1 MASKAQQIIKANKT
15 SKSTRKGVQRR
26 KYKIR
31 TDLRFY
37 RPNTL
42 KIASRPKYQRST
54 SSLNLPAK
62 IDKSTLLVQPIN
74 TEKAS
79 KTMTDRNTLTFI
91 VHSRANKVMI
101 KKNFKDIFGV
111 KPRSVNTLVR
121 PDGKKKAFVT
131 LKPEDNAIDIASKLG
146 II

>member
-111 KPRSVNTLVR
+111 RPRSVNTLVR

>member
-1 MASKAQQIIKANKT
+1 MASKAQQIIKANKA

-37 RPNTL
+37 RPKTL
-42 KIASRPKYQRST
+42 KVASRPKYQRST

-62 IDKSTLLVQPIN
+62 IDKSALLVQPIN

-91 VHSRANKVMI
+91 VHNRANKVMI

>member
-1 MASKAQQIIKANKT
+1 MASKAQQISKAQKT
-15 SKSTRKGVQRR
+15 SKSAKKGVQRR
-26 KYKIR
+26 KYRIR

-37 RPNTL
+37 KPHTL
-42 KIASRPKYQRST
+42 KVASRPKYSRST

-62 IDKSTLLVQPIN
+62 IDKSAVLVQPIN

-79 KTMTDRNTLTFI
+79 KGMTDRNTLTFI
-91 VHSRANKVMI
+91 VHSRANKVTI
-101 KKNFKDIFGV
+101 KKNFKEIFGI
-111 KPRSVNTLVR
+111 KPRSVNTLNR

-131 LKPEDNAIDIASKLG
+131 LKPEDSAVDVASKLG

>member
-1 MASKAQQIIKANKT
+1 M
-15 SKSTRKGVQRR
+15 G
-26 KYKIR
+26 
-31 TDLRFY
+31 
-37 RPNTL
+37 
-42 KIASRPKYQRST
+42 ST
-54 SSLNLPAK
+54 SSLNLPPK
-62 IDKSTLLVQPIN
+62 IDKSALLVQPIN

-101 KKNFKDIFGV
+101 KKNFKDIFGI
-111 KPRSVNTLVR
+111 KPSSVNTLNR

>member
-1 MASKAQQIIKANKT
+1 MASKQQQISKANKAA
-15 SKSTRKGVQRR
+15 KSTRKGVQRR

-31 TDLRFY
+31 TNLRFY
-37 RPNTL
+37 RPSTL
-42 KIASRPKYQRST
+42 RVASKPKYART
-54 SSLNLPAK
+54 RAGLNLPAK
-62 IDKSTLLVQPIN
+62 VDKSAVLVQPIN

-91 VHSRANKVMI
+91 VNNRANKVMI
-101 KKNFKDIFGV
+101 KRTFNEIFGI
-111 KPRSVNTLVR
+111 KPRSVNTLNR

-131 LKPEDNAIDIASKLG
+131 LKPENSAVDIASKLG